1 MTPLP
6 THDTDKAIRALWADQ
21 DHYACLY
28 PELHM
33 RVWATPQGMR
43 AVAALWLPGPKF
55 GRRVQVIQEATWQP
69 KEVTQELV
77 VEWGR
82 RALADWLARQLQDV
96 LNPPGDQQL

>member
-1 MTPLP
+1 MAAPAQNTA
-6 THDTDKAIRALWADQ
+6 HALRVMWSQQ

-33 RVWATPQGMR
+33 RVWATPEGMK

-55 GRRVQVIQEATWQP
+55 GRRVQILKEATWQP
-69 KEVTQELV
+69 QEVTEKHV

-82 RALADWLARQLQDV
+82 RALASWLEEQLQDA
-96 LNPPGDQQL
+96 LKEQAES